1 MFVFT
6 PKVGRI
12 RSEFKDAPANFHIW
26 QRVIFFSI
34 KSRLSQWNK
43 KKSSSFRME
52 MAKIHHT
59 SWLNLT
65 RTHQR
70 VITLPFLFISRIKI
84 EKSRHSIRI
93 PQFIPQ
99 HSSYLWKKIEFYQV
113 PPGGLG
119 RLFPD
124 FWSQAR
130 AFREAGRVSLN
141 RKCRPLTFLSD
152 GTIKQ
157 ENEEGK
163 KPNKRQNSLPL
174 NVFWLGAT
182 GFQSAPLSGHF
193 HFVHFSERSHS
204 QKWTEIIVIFSSP
217 VRLLSSWFW
226 RNDPSPRTADVRPT
240 DSWWPLTRSN
250 QM

>member
-93 PQFIPQ
+93 PQFIST
-99 HSSYLWKKIEFYQV
+99 HSSYLWEK
-113 PPGGLG
+113 
-119 RLFPD
+119 
-124 FWSQAR
+124 
-130 AFREAGRVSLN
+130 N
-141 RKCRPLTFLSD
+141 RIL
-152 GTIKQ
+152 
-157 ENEEGK
+157 
-163 KPNKRQNSLPL
+163 
-174 NVFWLGAT
+174 
-182 GFQSAPLSGHF
+182 
-193 HFVHFSERSHS
+193 
-204 QKWTEIIVIFSSP
+204 
-217 VRLLSSWFW
+217 
-226 RNDPSPRTADVRPT
+226 PSPTGGTWTLISRFLKPSACL
-240 DSWWPLTRSN
+240 SWSGAREFEP
-250 QM
+250 QMSTTHFLVGWNHQTGERRGKETK